1 MEFLPFLDYIY
12 HVMVVMI
19 DDHDE
24 DLPFLDYVDHVM
36 VVMVKT
42 CPFWMT

>member
-12 HVMVVMI
+12 HAMVVI
-19 DDHDE
+19 DDQ

-36 VVMVKT
+36 VIVIKT